1 MRTLRIASLIII
13 SCLFG
18 ALVSPVIPV
27 LTYHAMQDMGHPS
40 DKVEMVTVC
49 SIIMA
54 LFLAVACLIMLIEVA
69 ECRACR
75 AQREVRAAD
84 PCDWSTHT
92 VYPKDDDYYTHNTEY
107 DVVWEELTESVLRN
121 WDDSSEVL
129 SDNKESDMDSG
140 ALTYTKIYDN

>member
-75 AQREVRAAD
+75 EARAAD